1 MSSPSHRPGRLGVGV
16 ISAGKVGA
24 VLGAALRAA
33 GHAVVGVHAS
43 SAQSHERAAALL
55 PDVPVLDVET
65 IVERSE
71 LVLLAVP
78 DDQLP
83 GLVAGLAAT
92 GAWQPGQL
100 VVHTAGRFGTDV
112 LEPVRSAG
120 AIGLAVHPAMT
131 FTGLSM
137 DLQRLVDCSFGVT
150 AAAPVLPI
158 AQALVV
164 EMGAEPVVVAEA
176 DRPLYHAA
184 LAHGS
189 NHVMTVLGEAMQIL
203 GEIGVEHPDR
213 VLGPLVRATVD
224 NALAS
229 GESALTGP
237 VARGDISTVAAHVA
251 ALRELSGQGGVAPG
265 AHAVDAARDEHGARA
280 PAADAAHAPSEVRSA
295 AGASPGAQLL
305 AGYRALGRQTAARA
319 VTSGRLDATTYRA
332 VLAALEDE
340 E

>member
-1 MSSPSHRPGRLGVGV
+1 MNEPQQRPGRLGVGI
-16 ISAGKVGA
+16 ISAGKVGS

-33 GHAVVGVHAS
+33 GHAVVGVYAHSEAS
-43 SAQSHERAAALL
+43 RDRADALL
-55 PDVPVLDVET
+55 PDVPVLDVPT

-83 GLVAGLAAT
+83 GLVEGLGKL

-112 LEPVRSAG
+112 LEPVRAAG
-120 AIGLAVHPAMT
+120 GIGLAIHPCMT
-131 FTGLSM
+131 FTGLSL
-137 DLQRLVDCSFGVT
+137 DLQRLTDCSFGVT

-164 EMGAEPVVVAEA
+164 EMGAEPVVIAEA

-189 NHVMTVLGEAMQIL
+189 NHVMTLMGQSMQL
-203 GEIGVEHPDR
+203 LHKIGVEQPDR
-213 VLGPLVRATVD
+213 MLGPLVRATVD

-229 GESALTGP
+229 GENALTGP
-237 VARGDISTVAAHVA
+237 VARGDVSTVSAHVA
-251 ALRELSGQGGVAPG
+251 ALTELAGP
-265 AHAVDAARDEHGARA
+265 DAA
-280 PAADAAHAPSEVRSA
+280 PS
-295 AGASPGAQLL
+295 AGSDLL
-305 AGYRALGRQTAARA
+305 DGYRALGRLTAQRA
-319 VTSGRLDATTYRA
+319 AASGRIDEETYRA
-332 VLAALEDE
+332 VLTALEGKDRQ
-340 E
+340 

>member
-1 MSSPSHRPGRLGVGV
+1 MNEPQQRPGRLGVGI
-16 ISAGKVGA
+16 ISAGKVGS

-33 GHAVVGVHAS
+33 GHAVVGVYAHSEAS
-43 SAQSHERAAALL
+43 RDRADALL
-55 PDVPVLDVET
+55 PDVPVLDVPT

-83 GLVAGLAAT
+83 GLVEGLGKL

-112 LEPVRSAG
+112 LEPVRAAG
-120 AIGLAVHPAMT
+120 GIGLAIHPSMT
-131 FTGLSM
+131 FTGLSL
-137 DLQRLVDCSFGVT
+137 DLQRLTDCSFGVT

-164 EMGAEPVVVAEA
+164 EMGAEPVVIAEA

-189 NHVMTVLGEAMQIL
+189 NHVMTLMGQSMQL
-203 GEIGVEHPDR
+203 LHKIGVEQPDR
-213 VLGPLVRATVD
+213 MLGPLVRATVD

-229 GESALTGP
+229 GENALTGP
-237 VARGDISTVAAHVA
+237 VARGDVSTVSAHVA
-251 ALRELSGQGGVAPG
+251 ALTELAGP
-265 AHAVDAARDEHGARA
+265 DAA
-280 PAADAAHAPSEVRSA
+280 PS
-295 AGASPGAQLL
+295 AGSNLL
-305 AGYRALGRQTAARA
+305 DGYRALGRFTAQRA
-319 VTSGRLDATTYRA
+319 AASGRIDEETYRA
-332 VLAALEDE
+332 VLAALEGKDRQ
-340 E
+340 

>member
-1 MSSPSHRPGRLGVGV
+1 MPQPSHRPGRLGVGV

-43 SAQSHERAAALL
+43 SSESRERAAALL
-55 PDVPVLDVET
+55 PDVPVLDVPT

-83 GLVAGLAAT
+83 GLVSGLAQT

-100 VVHTAGRFGTDV
+100 VVHTAGRYGTDV
-112 LEPVRSAG
+112 LEPVRAAG
-120 AIGLAVHPAMT
+120 GIGLAIHPAMT
-131 FTGLSM
+131 FTGLSL

-189 NHVMTVLGEAMQIL
+189 NHVMTLLGESMQLL
-203 GEIGVEHPDR
+203 GEIGVERPDR

-229 GESALTGP
+229 GENALTGP
-237 VARGDISTVAAHVA
+237 VARGDVATVEAHVA
-251 ALRELSGQGGVAPG
+251 ALRELAGG
-265 AHAVDAARDEHGARA
+265 AAATGPDTG
-280 PAADAAHAPSEVRSA
+280 P
-295 AGASPGAQLL
+295 QLL
-305 AGYRALGRQTAARA
+305 TGYLALGRQTAERARA
-319 VTSGRLDATTYRA
+319 SGRLDETTYRA
-332 VLAALEDE
+332 VLTALEE
-340 E
+340 GERP

>member
-1 MSSPSHRPGRLGVGV
+1 MNEPQQRPGRLGVGI
-16 ISAGKVGA
+16 ISAGKVGS

-33 GHAVVGVHAS
+33 GHAVVGVYAHSEAS
-43 SAQSHERAAALL
+43 RERADALL
-55 PDVPVLDVET
+55 PDVPVLDVPT

-83 GLVAGLAAT
+83 GLVEGLGKL

-112 LEPVRSAG
+112 LEPVRAAG
-120 AIGLAVHPAMT
+120 GIGLAIHPSMT
-131 FTGLSM
+131 FTGLSL
-137 DLQRLVDCSFGVT
+137 DLQRLTDCSFGVT

-164 EMGAEPVVVAEA
+164 EMGAEPVVIAEA

-189 NHVMTVLGEAMQIL
+189 NHVMTLMGQSMQL
-203 GEIGVEHPDR
+203 LHKIGVEQPDR
-213 VLGPLVRATVD
+213 MLGPLVRATVD

-229 GESALTGP
+229 GENALTGP
-237 VARGDISTVAAHVA
+237 VARGDVSTVSAHVA
-251 ALRELSGQGGVAPG
+251 ALTELAGP
-265 AHAVDAARDEHGARA
+265 DAA
-280 PAADAAHAPSEVRSA
+280 PS
-295 AGASPGAQLL
+295 AGSDLL
-305 AGYRALGRQTAARA
+305 DGYRALGRLTAQRA
-319 VTSGRLDATTYRA
+319 AASGRIDEETYRA
-332 VLAALEDE
+332 VLTALEGKDRQ
-340 E
+340 

>member
-1 MSSPSHRPGRLGVGV
+1 MSQPSHRPGRLGVGV
-16 ISAGKVGA
+16 ISAGRVGA
-24 VLGAALRAA
+24 VLGAALRGA

-43 SAQSHERAAALL
+43 SEASRERAATLL
-55 PDVPVLDVET
+55 PDVPVLDVQS

-83 GLVAGLAAT
+83 GLVSGLAAT

-100 VVHTAGRFGTDV
+100 VVLTAGRHGTGV
-112 LEPVRSAG
+112 LEPVRAAG
-120 AIGLAVHPAMT
+120 GIGLAVHPAMT
-131 FTGLSM
+131 FTGLSL
-137 DLQRLVDCSFGVT
+137 DLQRLADCSFGVT

-189 NHVMTVLGEAMQIL
+189 NHVMTVLGESMQLL

-229 GESALTGP
+229 GENALTGP
-237 VARGDISTVAAHVA
+237 VARGDVTTVAAHVA
-251 ALRELSGQGGVAPG
+251 ALRELAGGG
-265 AHAVDAARDEHGARA
+265 ARAGHDAAGPVGSADHDAAGPTGNADHDAAR
-280 PAADAAHAPSEVRSA
+280 
-295 AGASPGAQLL
+295 QLL
-305 AGYRALGRQTAARA
+305 AGYRALARQTARRA
-319 VTSGRLDATTYRA
+319 AASGRLDETSYRA
-332 VLAALEDE
+332 VMAAIE
-340 E
+340 EEQ

>member
-1 MSSPSHRPGRLGVGV
+1 MNEPQQRPGRLGVGI
-16 ISAGKVGA
+16 ISAGKVGS

-33 GHAVVGVHAS
+33 GHAVVGVYAHSEAS
-43 SAQSHERAAALL
+43 RDRADALL
-55 PDVPVLDVET
+55 PDVPVLDVPT

-83 GLVAGLAAT
+83 GLVEGLGKL

-112 LEPVRSAG
+112 LEPVRAAG
-120 AIGLAVHPAMT
+120 GIGLAIHPSMT
-131 FTGLSM
+131 FTGLSL
-137 DLQRLVDCSFGVT
+137 DLQRLTDCSFGVT

-164 EMGAEPVVVAEA
+164 EMGAEPVVIAEA

-189 NHVMTVLGEAMQIL
+189 NHVMTLMGQSMQL
-203 GEIGVEHPDR
+203 LHKIGVEQPDR
-213 VLGPLVRATVD
+213 MLGPLVRATVD

-229 GESALTGP
+229 GENALTGP
-237 VARGDISTVAAHVA
+237 VARGDVSTVSAHVA
-251 ALRELSGQGGVAPG
+251 ALTELAGP
-265 AHAVDAARDEHGARA
+265 DAA
-280 PAADAAHAPSEVRSA
+280 PS
-295 AGASPGAQLL
+295 AGSDLL
-305 AGYRALGRQTAARA
+305 DGYRALGRLTAQRA
-319 VTSGRLDATTYRA
+319 AASGRINEETYRA
-332 VLAALEDE
+332 VLTALEGKDRQ
-340 E
+340 

>member
-1 MSSPSHRPGRLGVGV
+1 MNEPQHRPGRLGVGV
-16 ISAGKVGA
+16 ISAGKVGS

-33 GHAVVGVHAS
+33 GHAVVGVYAHSEAS
-43 SAQSHERAAALL
+43 RDRADALL
-55 PDVPVLDVET
+55 PDVPVLDVST

-83 GLVAGLAAT
+83 GLVDGLGKL

-112 LEPVRSAG
+112 LEPVRAAG
-120 AIGLAVHPAMT
+120 GIGLAIHPSMT
-131 FTGLSM
+131 FTGLSL
-137 DLQRLVDCSFGVT
+137 DLQRLTDCSFGVT

-164 EMGAEPVVVAEA
+164 EMGAEPVVIAEA

-189 NHVMTVLGEAMQIL
+189 NHVMTLMGQSMQL
-203 GEIGVEHPDR
+203 LHKIGVEHPDR
-213 VLGPLVRATVD
+213 MLGPLVRATVD

-229 GESALTGP
+229 GENALTGP
-237 VARGDISTVAAHVA
+237 VARGDVSTVAAHVA
-251 ALRELSGQGGVAPG
+251 ALTELGGP
-265 AHAVDAARDEHGARA
+265 DAAA
-280 PAADAAHAPSEVRSA
+280 SSA
-295 AGASPGAQLL
+295 GDDLL
-305 AGYRALGRQTAARA
+305 EGYRALGRLTAQRA
-319 VTSGRLDATTYRA
+319 VASGRIDDETYRA
-332 VLAALEDE
+332 VLAALEGKDLQ
-340 E
+340 